1 MRYRKRSEANKPF
14 AKQHNLPKEIDDLSF
29 TELMKLQKIVIQ
41 MEKDMRKEI
50 QEDERRFSLKF
61 LIYIM
66 INVMSGEG
74 YWEKS
79 YKKRIPKLFSD
90 MTKLADVIGERVV
103 SWEEVESLAHES
115 GDGFNIDD
123 DFIDRVVGY
132 RTDYLNEKKEGENNE
147 HTNSKRKKS

>member
-1 MRYRKRSEANKPF
+1 MKYIKRSKSNKPF
-14 AKQHNLPKEIDDLSF
+14 AKQHRLPKEIDDLSF

-50 QEDERRFSLKF
+50 QEDERKFSLKF

-66 INVMSGEG
+66 VNVMSGEG

-90 MTKLADVIGERVV
+90 MTKLADAIGEKIV
-103 SWEEVESLAHES
+103 SWEEVEDLAHES
-115 GDGFNIDD
+115 EEGFNIDD
-123 DFIDRVVGY
+123 DFVEKVVGY
-132 RTDYLNEKKEGENNE
+132 RTIYLNEKKGNE
-147 HTNSKRKKS
+147 KK

>member
-1 MRYRKRSEANKPF
+1 MRYRKRSKSNKHF
-14 AKQHNLPKEIDDLSF
+14 AKQHNLPKEIDDLNF
-29 TELMKLQKIVIQ
+29 AELMKLQKIIIQ

-50 QEDERRFSLKF
+50 QEDERKFSLKF

-79 YKKRIPKLFSD
+79 YKKRIPKLFND
-90 MTKLADVIGERVV
+90 MTKLADAIGKRVV
-103 SWEEVESLAHES
+103 SWEEVEDLAHES
-115 GDGFNIDD
+115 EDGFNIDD

-132 RTDYLNEKKEGENNE
+132 RTEYLNEKKEGENNE
-147 HTNSKRKKS
+147 HINSKRKKS

>member
-1 MRYRKRSEANKPF
+1 MKYIKRSKSNKPF
-14 AKQHNLPKEIDDLSF
+14 AKQHRLPKEIDDLSF

-50 QEDERRFSLKF
+50 QEDERKFSLKF

-66 INVMSGEG
+66 VNVMSGEG

-79 YKKRIPKLFSD
+79 YKKRIPKLFDD
-90 MTKLADVIGERVV
+90 MTKLADAIRERVV
-103 SWEEVESLAHES
+103 SWEEVEDLAHES
-115 GDGFNIDD
+115 GEGFNIDD

-132 RTDYLNEKKEGENNE
+132 RTDYLNEKEEGENNE
-147 HTNSKRKKS
+147 YTKCKRKKS

>member
-1 MRYRKRSEANKPF
+1 MKYRKRSKSSKPF
-14 AKQHNLPKEIDDLSF
+14 AKQHKLPKEIDDLSF
-29 TELMKLQKIVIQ
+29 TELIKLQKIIIQ

-50 QEDERRFSLKF
+50 QEDERRVSLKL

-90 MTKLADVIGERVV
+90 MTKLADAIGEKVV
-103 SWEEVESLAHES
+103 SWEEVEDLAHES
-115 GDGFNIDD
+115 EEGFNIDD
-123 DFIDRVVGY
+123 DFVEKVVGY
-132 RTDYLNEKKEGENNE
+132 RTVYLNEKKGSEN
-147 HTNSKRKKS
+147 K

>member
-1 MRYRKRSEANKPF
+1 MRYKKRSKTNKPF
-14 AKQHNLPKEIDDLSF
+14 AKRHNLPKEIDDLNF
-29 TELMKLQKIVIQ
+29 AELMKFQKIIIQ

-90 MTKLADVIGERVV
+90 MTKLADAIGEKVV
-103 SWEEVESLAHES
+103 SWEEVEDLAHES
-115 GDGFNIDD
+115 EEGFNIDD
-123 DFIDRVVGY
+123 DFVEKVVGY
-132 RTDYLNEKKEGENNE
+132 RTIYLNEKKGNE
-147 HTNSKRKKS
+147 KK